1 VIMGVLPKI
10 SQAAEAVPQFV
21 LGGAGLVMFGMVAA
35 TGIRILAGVDYK
47 NNRHNQ
53 FIVALSIGFGML
65 PMVADDWAQHMP
77 RALSS
82 LVHSGILLA
91 ALAAVLLNLYFNG
104 LASDEDA
111 REAARANTHG
121 CE

>member
-1 VIMGVLPKI
+1 
-10 SQAAEAVPQFV
+10 
-21 LGGAGLVMFGMVAA
+21 MFGMVAA